1 VGVTNHVQRVSG
13 QPALGT
19 RPTADGRT
27 HRQSVV
33 TGRPGG
39 LTTVGTLLALQRLA
53 GNAAVR
59 SLVQRDAPVGREPPA
74 DVKAPIP
81 GGSDDE
87 GTFCVPYRTKENA
100 LRRRL
105 ELSVTELPLLAAFG
119 SATQALYKQ
128 YLFGGADPQE
138 IVDPG
143 IIQAFAND
151 PATQRARLQFMTLIT
166 EAIRKKQDIE
176 DGTHAVE
183 EFLPPGLQTELE
195 KLFAWRNPFTIPGT
209 LAGGIGKNQQPIGAK
224 PSPVLDDSRIVRG
237 SIIIE
242 TDDAGNRT
250 AVIKPV
256 VSVDDTLDFCPGNP
270 GPLAAQPFTKPF
282 SKCEASQVSGD
293 VPFHLNFKMFQQRMS
308 LPPRSSPTPP
318 KPIVIPSH
326 VLFDF
331 DSAVVTPAGEEALV
345 LTLGDR
351 PQRADLSQG
360 VRVVGHTDA
369 RGSEEYN
376 QTLSENRARAV
387 AQVLERRFPRL
398 TGAIAVEGHGERE
411 PVAPND
417 INGQDNPE
425 GRRLNRRVVVEMA
438 VAP

>member
-1 VGVTNHVQRVSG
+1 VGR
-13 QPALGT
+13 
-19 RPTADGRT
+19 
-27 HRQSVV
+27 
-33 TGRPGG
+33 
-39 LTTVGTLLALQRLA
+39 LLALQRSA
-53 GNAAVR
+53 GNAAAR
-59 SLVQRDAPVGREPPA
+59 SLVQRDADSST
-74 DVKAPIP
+74 DVRGPIP

-105 ELSVTELPLLAAFG
+105 ELSVTEVPLLSAAFG
-119 SATQALYKQ
+119 SATGALYSQ
-128 YLFGGADPQE
+128 YVFGGADPQE

-143 IIQAFAND
+143 IIQAFAGD
-151 PATQRARLQFMTLIT
+151 PATQRARLRFMAMIT
-166 EAIRKKQDIE
+166 EAIRKKQDVE
-176 DGTHAVE
+176 DGAHAVE
-183 EFLPPGLQTELE
+183 EFLPPGLQTDLE
-195 KLFAWRNPFTIPGT
+195 KLFAWRNPLTIPGT

-224 PSPVLDDSRIVRG
+224 PSPVLDDSRVVRG
-237 SIIIE
+237 TVLIE
-242 TDDAGNRT
+242 TDEAGNRT

-270 GPLAAQPFTKPF
+270 GPIPAQPFTKPF

-308 LPPRSSPTPP
+308 LPRRSSPTPP

-331 DSAVVTPAGEEALV
+331 NSAVVTPAGEEALI
-345 LTLGDR
+345 LTLGDQ

-369 RGSEEYN
+369 KGAEEYN
-376 QTLSENRARAV
+376 QTLSESRARSV
-387 AQVLERRFPRL
+387 AQVVERRFPRL
-398 TGAIAVEGHGERE
+398 KGAIDVQGRGERE

-417 INGQDNPE
+417 LNGQDNPE
-425 GRRLNRRVVVEMA
+425 GRRLNRRVVVELS